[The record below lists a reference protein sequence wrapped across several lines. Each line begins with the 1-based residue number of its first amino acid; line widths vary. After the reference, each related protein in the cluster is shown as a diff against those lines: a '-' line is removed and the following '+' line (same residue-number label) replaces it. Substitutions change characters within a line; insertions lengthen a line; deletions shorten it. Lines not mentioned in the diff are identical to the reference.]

1 MKKLRKLSL
10 LLVLELGCMG
20 AAMPGIVETEAAD
33 IIVNSF
39 VLKTTGAENV
49 DPKPVKVSSTSYSKH
64 KIDIVEREGTH
75 FSAAFIANGTSEVY
89 EAGASIEKGIEVNVT
104 KGGVTL
110 NLYYTETGSSTV
122 YLIDQSDRLIDYKTY
137 KNGESLDSDFINGAQ
152 GKFMSMIP
160 AGYVPSGLYDEAGN
174 AIEGPM
180 PITQDS
186 LLTVRT
192 SKKSNYATFDV
203 LVQRDSGVESQRVAF
218 DEIATVTSTAENFSY
233 WAIGEKIVSYEPEY
247 KFSVYSDTVIK
258 EVCGEIVEKKPVV
271 TLQRDNIADTGMANI
286 YEVKYEIPAGFEL
299 VETGMIFGGTTL
311 ETATSKVVARRITS
325 NNEYSVRSAADG
337 AHRAYLIYRKD
348 GKLNV
353 IYDDGY
359 GVEQIVFNHAKAEDE
374 TKLNDAGDAGSAGK
388 AAYDSLIDSMVFSHS
403 ALELT
408 SYTNVYLG
416 TDSSTYKFGTSS
428 STGKI
433 TLTSNEKK
441 FNKAVVGARNWQSAE
456 NGSYDSSSVSVNGT
470 YVNLNNYIS
479 GKTIAFDNSNS
490 VEISSRS
497 KRINVNYIE
506 LYYADR
512 ELGPVT
518 DIDSLF
524 LSGSKIGVLND
535 IVLPKTYGGHPIT
548 WTSSNPSVI
557 ANDGKVTPPETGSVE
572 VVLTAEVCG
581 KTKNFTYTIKSEK
594 EAVAAVEA
602 ALDGVVIP
610 NNIPEETTK
619 VTLYTYNSDFGVSVT
634 WSADNAAAFSSK
646 GVITHGEEEVIVN
659 VTATY
664 TIRGTKHTRTWKNIV
679 IAKKAP
685 AVVVQGEYTID
696 LSTCTASNTKNSGV
710 AGSTVTCDGIT
721 YDAPYCYRVPG
732 VAYVMMNKNANKCYI
747 AGDMPKNAEYI
758 KSVTV
763 NYSSGT
769 GVSST
774 VGLYIYDVN
783 GAKVESSTG
792 NTPVKGGSST
802 VSTLKTTGTK
812 FKIVN
817 EKSANVQVVSI
828 VINFEPKAA

>member
-89 EAGASIEKGIEVNVT
+89 EAGASIEKGVEVNVT

-203 LVQRDSGVESQRVAF
+203 LVQRDSGVTSSRVGF

-233 WAIGEKIVSYEPEY
+233 WAIGEKIVSYEKEY
-247 KFSVYSDTVIK
+247 SFSVYSDTVIK

-271 TLQRDNIADTGMANI
+271 TLQRDNIADAGMANI

-325 NNEYSVRSAADG
+325 NNEYSVRSAANG
-337 AHRAYLIYRKD
+337 VHRAYLIYKKD

-359 GVEQIVFNHAKAEDE
+359 GVEQLVFNYDSKQGAELNLTNLEDCITSSHSNIGVKSVTKAYAEDNGLDL
-374 TKLNDAGDAGSAGK
+374 K
-388 AAYDSLIDSMVFSHS
+388 
-403 ALELT
+403 
-408 SYTNVYLG
+408 LG
-416 TDSSTYKFGTSS
+416 TKSASGNIVINSNSEITFDKVIVSAKQYGSD
-428 STGKI
+428 TGKI
-433 TLTSNEKK
+433 TVTGTTEEIAPTTNYSQLSFDLTTPKTGDIT
-441 FNKAVVGARNWQSAE
+441 VG
-456 NGSYDSSSVSVNGT
+456 T
-470 YVNLNNYIS
+470 
-479 GKTIAFDNSNS
+479 T
-490 VEISSRS
+490 S
-497 KRINVNYIE
+497 KRAYVNYIE
-506 LYYADR
+506 LYYSNR
-512 ELGPVT
+512 VKEFSLTGLTLG
-518 DIDSLF
+518 D
-524 LSGSKIGVLND
+524 LSKVFND
-535 IVLPKTYGGHPIT
+535 IELPAEYDGYPVT

-557 ANDGKVTPPETGSVE
+557 SETGVVTCPESGSVE
-572 VVLTAEVCG
+572 VELTATCNGLNKSFAATVYSSKEAANSALESISITKTKLDVEDIKVDLPTEVGDALISWKSSDVGLITAKGAVIHPESDDNTHEYDANGYTSVTLTPTAKVG
-581 KTKNFTYTIKSEK
+581 KTTIDGSPIEFLVAKKQAVVGLKIDSTTLGLGGNSYSDATTPTVVNGSELGLSFLYLKKGTVTNGYSIQMNYNPTGSKRSSLISTIGTEKAIKKITINLYSTTSSNNYNKVVLSMGTNSAVSHGVYNSGNIYEGTKTLTQEKSFTQEEDFHFFGLIHCGTEN
-594 EAVAAVEA
+594 AAV
-602 ALDGVVIP
+602 
-610 NNIPEETTK
+610 
-619 VTLYTYNSDFGVSVT
+619 
-634 WSADNAAAFSSK
+634 
-646 GVITHGEEEVIVN
+646 
-659 VTATY
+659 
-664 TIRGTKHTRTWKNIV
+664 
-679 IAKKAP
+679 
-685 AVVVQGEYTID
+685 
-696 LSTCTASNTKNSGV
+696 
-710 AGSTVTCDGIT
+710 
-721 YDAPYCYRVPG
+721 
-732 VAYVMMNKNANKCYI
+732 YV
-747 AGDMPKNAEYI
+747 D
-758 KSVTV
+758 
-763 NYSSGT
+763 
-769 GVSST
+769 
-774 VGLYIYDVN
+774 
-783 GAKVESSTG
+783 
-792 NTPVKGGSST
+792 
-802 VSTLKTTGTK
+802 
-812 FKIVN
+812 
-817 EKSANVQVVSI
+817 SI
-828 VINFEPKAA
+828 VIETY